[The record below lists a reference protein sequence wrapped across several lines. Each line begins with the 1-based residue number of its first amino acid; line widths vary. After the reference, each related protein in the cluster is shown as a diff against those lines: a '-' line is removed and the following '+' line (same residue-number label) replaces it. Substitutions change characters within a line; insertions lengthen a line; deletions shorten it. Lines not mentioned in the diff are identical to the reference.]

1 MVKARVVAARHL
13 RAAFRCGRLADV
25 QRALILV
32 VVVLTSAPV
41 HADPP
46 DAVKRLIAAAVAQTG
61 SPVRYDGSYR
71 RIGYPGGD
79 VPPTIGVCTDVVIRA
94 YRAVGVD
101 LQQLVHEDMS
111 RAFDAYPRLWRLSRP
126 DPNIDHR
133 RVPNLQVYFRRQKAE
148 VGITH
153 DAADYLAGDLVTW
166 MLPGNLPHIGLVTD
180 TRSADGK
187 RLLIVHNIGNGPEVE
202 DVLFRFP
209 ITGHFRYRG

>member
-1 MVKARVVAARHL
+1 M
-13 RAAFRCGRLADV
+13 
-25 QRALILV
+25 
-32 VVVLTSAPV
+32 
-41 HADPP
+41 
-46 DAVKRLIAAAVAQTG
+46 KRLIAAAVAQTG

-111 RAFDAYPRLWRLSRP
+111 QALDAYPKLWRLSRP
-126 DPNIDHR
+126 DANIDHR
-133 RVPNLQVYFRRQKAE
+133 RVPNLQVYFRRRKAG
-148 VGITH
+148 VK
-153 DAADYLAGDLVTW
+153 VT
-166 MLPGNLPHIGLVTD
+166 
-180 TRSADGK
+180 SDG
-187 RLLIVHNIGNGPEVE
+187 RVE